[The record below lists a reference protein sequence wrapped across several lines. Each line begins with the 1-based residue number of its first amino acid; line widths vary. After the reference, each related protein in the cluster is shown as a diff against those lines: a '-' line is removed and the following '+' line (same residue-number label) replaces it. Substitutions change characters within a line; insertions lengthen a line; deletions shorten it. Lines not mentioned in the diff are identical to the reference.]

1 MFFSPSRERLS
12 SKSPSRQAEE
22 NRPPITVRSIFLN
35 FGQEGRK
42 SLREPKKLVLPLEE
56 QQILNIN
63 CMNCQEL
70 VPLDKIEVHSKSC
83 TSIPEAVQS
92 MESGSYLTQIM
103 FKLRKLESCL
113 VELVQGSDLRP
124 GDKNYVNIFT
134 RLCKSVIEAGTM
146 EQTETVIKSLSSLLV
161 SFKGSLSIRVYA
173 DRLQALVQELKLGL
187 QEQEIEKKKQELE
200 KIKEEVEKYKHRS
213 EVLQKSIVR
222 TSSASKMGNINRKL
236 DEITSEIGSLYSG
249 SSEVTAMSGLEEEK
263 QELEEPLTSSSNDLQ
278 KHFYSLCL
286 TIKMKQANKARV
298 QNISIQKLYN
308 EAVSQSIPPDSWPDF
323 INNQLKNPA
332 RWIDDTR
339 ARRRVQPK
347 SSLMKPQYFEVIV
360 EEDHSSRN

>member
-1 MFFSPSRERLS
+1 MFFSPSRENIGC
-12 SKSPSRQAEE
+12 KSPSRQV
-22 NRPPITVRSIFLN
+22 NDQRPSITVRSIFMN

-70 VPLDKIEVHSKSC
+70 VPLDRIEGHSKTC
-83 TSIPEAVQS
+83 TSIPQSVQT

-124 GDKNYVNIFT
+124 GDKNYINIFT
-134 RLCKSVIEAGTM
+134 RLCKSIIESGTM

-187 QEQEIEKKKQELE
+187 QEQEIEKKRQELE

-213 EVLQKSIVR
+213 EILQKSIVR

-236 DEITSEIGSLYSG
+236 DEITSDIGSLYSG
-249 SSEVTAMSGLEEEK
+249 SSEMTAMSGVEEEK
-263 QELEEPLTSSSNDLQ
+263 QELEEPLASSSNDLQ

-308 EAVSQSIPPDSWPDF
+308 EAASQNVPPDNWPDF
-323 INNQLKNPA
+323 ISNQLKNPA
-332 RWIDDTR
+332 RWIDETR
-339 ARRRVQPK
+339 ARRRIQPK

-360 EEDHSSRN
+360 EEDQSSHN